1 MILNSLKLFIAFFKV
16 GLFGWAGG
24 TALIPLIEYECMTK
38 NAWMTRDQ
46 FAELI
51 ALASSVPGVF
61 AVKLAGYIGYR
72 ISGIPGLLASMIGI
86 ILPGL
91 ILLFLAYAIFLK
103 YQEVLVVK
111 KIILGIKYGAAG
123 FIAYSIF
130 KVIPYDYP
138 DKRTLVLGLFLTA
151 TICIALRYKLNPIIA
166 IISSGLFGLLLF

>member
-1 MILNSLKLFIAFFKV
+1 MILNSLKLFLAFFKV

-24 TALIPLIEYECMTK
+24 TALIPLIEYECITN
-38 NAWMTRDQ
+38 NAWVTRDQ

-51 ALASSVPGVF
+51 AVGSSVPGVF
-61 AVKLAGYIGYR
+61 AVKIAAFIGYR
-72 ISGIPGLLASMIGI
+72 ISGPLGLLASMAGI

-91 ILLFLAYAIFLK
+91 VLLFLLYAFLLK
-103 YQEVLVVK
+103 YQEALVVK
-111 KIILGIKYGAAG
+111 KIMLGIKYGAAG

-130 KVIPYDYP
+130 KVLPYDYP

-151 TICIALRYKLNPIIA
+151 TICVALRYKLNPIIA

>member
-1 MILNSLKLFIAFFKV
+1 MILDSLRLFLAFFKV

-24 TALIPLIEYECMTK
+24 TALIPLIEYECITN
-38 NAWMTRDQ
+38 NAWLTREQ

-51 ALASSVPGVF
+51 AVGSSVPGVF

-72 ISGIPGLLASMIGI
+72 ISGPLGLLASMTAI

-91 ILLFLAYAIFLK
+91 VLLFLVYGLFLK

-111 KIILGIKYGAAG
+111 KIMLGIKYGAAG

-130 KVIPYDYP
+130 KVLPYDYP

-151 TICIALRYKLNPIIA
+151 TICVALRYKLNPIIA